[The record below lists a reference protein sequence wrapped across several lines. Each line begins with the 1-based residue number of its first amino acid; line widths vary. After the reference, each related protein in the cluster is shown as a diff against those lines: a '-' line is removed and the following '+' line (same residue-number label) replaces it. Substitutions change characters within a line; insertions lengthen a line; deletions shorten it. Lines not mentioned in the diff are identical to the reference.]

1 MGVLMQQLL
10 EFKVFGDDRGSLVS
24 LEQDRN
30 IPFDIKR
37 VYYIYGTGD
46 GVRRGFHAHRNLSQV
61 LVCVSGS
68 CRILIN
74 NGVTE
79 EVVLL
84 DSPRTGLLISGLIW
98 REMFDFSPDCV
109 LMVLANDYYDEGD
122 YIRCYDQFLKEAE
135 NVTRR

>member
-1 MGVLMQQLL
+1 MQQLL